1 MNLSKLF
8 ITDAESLEAKAHFI
22 SLRESDDWKFLC
34 EKAITVYI
42 KELTE
47 KLLNPETVWKPQEEQ
62 EAKRLREHWIILSEL
77 PDELLKT
84 LIEPKKD
91 EEESDDP
98 YHNNKS
104 IKRVSK

>member
-1 MNLSKLF
+1 MILSKLF
-8 ITDAESLEAKAHFI
+8 ITDAERLEAKAHFL
-22 SLRESDDWKFLC
+22 SLKENDDWKFLV
-34 EKAITVYI
+34 EKVIKVY
-42 KELTE
+42 KDELTE
-47 KLLNPETVWKPQEEQ
+47 KLLSPETIWKYPEEQQ

-98 YHNNKS
+98 YFNKLP
-104 IKRVSK
+104 KV